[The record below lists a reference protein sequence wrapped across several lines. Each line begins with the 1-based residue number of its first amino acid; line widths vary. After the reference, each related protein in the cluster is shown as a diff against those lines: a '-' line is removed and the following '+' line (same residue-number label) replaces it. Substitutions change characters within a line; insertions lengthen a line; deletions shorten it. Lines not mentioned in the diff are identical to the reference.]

1 MYFSIHGNRN
11 LPVIVMLHGAFLV
24 DTFGRQYP
32 LSDRYHMVV
41 PHIRGFGRAARETFE
56 TEAAADELKEF
67 ISQYERPVYL
77 IGFSLGA
84 QLAFKLLSE
93 SPELFKKAILVSPFL
108 THKETVSD
116 ETLNENLKMLR
127 SMKNKFTCNMIG
139 LMNGL
144 PGQARAEFVEA
155 MQLVSEETV
164 RNCVDNGISFDTV
177 GGFSACDV
185 PVLALA
191 GGKEP
196 AGVKD
201 SVIELAEM
209 NAHCRYQIW
218 DNAKHNIPPV
228 FAKRFNETILSFFN
242 GNQVDFSDL

>member
-1 MYFSIHGNRN
+1 MYCSIHGERN
-11 LPVIVMLHGAFLV
+11 SPTIILLHGAFFV

-41 PHIRGFGRAARETFE
+41 PHIPGFGKAAKETFE
-56 TEAAADELKEF
+56 AETAADELKEF
-67 ISQYERPVYL
+67 ISQYEEPVYL

-93 SPELFKKAILVSPFL
+93 SPELFKKAILVSPAL
-108 THKETVSD
+108 TQKETIAD

-127 SMKNKFTCNMIG
+127 SMKNKFACKMIG

-144 PGQARAEFVEA
+144 PKQARAEFVES
-155 MQLVSEETV
+155 MQLVTEETV
-164 RNCVDNGISFDTV
+164 RNCVDNRISFDTV
-177 GGFSACDV
+177 GGFSECDV

-191 GGKEP
+191 GGKEQ
-196 AGVKD
+196 AAVIEGVKHM
-201 SVIELAEM
+201 AEI
-209 NAHCRYQIW
+209 NAHCQYQIW

-228 FAKRFNETILSFFN
+228 FAKRFNETILSFFSSN
-242 GNQVDFSDL
+242 SDF